1 MLFQN
6 GSINPLYCTDS
17 HCKSPC
23 LDRMEKF
30 GRRPSV
36 STVRLIFQIDLISV
50 IISIRLHR
58 SLTSAC
64 QYSAACRENGRCSLS
79 ADSPLGRFLA
89 KHPTGGLHH
98 LCLSVPEVAPVTA
111 ELRKK
116 GVRILGDGK
125 PAYNVHGQQIAFI
138 SPSDFFGSLVEIE
151 QQQSRESGG
160 SR

>member
-1 MLFQN
+1 MQLSHI
-6 GSINPLYCTDS
+6 SIVVPDLEAAINKLREVYGLAS
-17 HCKSPC
+17 GEIGEN
-23 LDRMEKF
+23 RQQ
-30 GRRPSV
+30 G
-36 STVRLIFQIDLISV
+36 VRLTYVDLGNSKIE
-50 IISIRLHR
+50 LM
-58 SLTSAC
+58 
-64 QYSAACRENGRCSLS
+64 QPLS

-111 ELRKK
+111 ELRQK

-151 QQQSRESGG
+151 QQQSHESGG